1 MKTTEAT
8 TAVVYHA
15 LLIELFYD
23 FREVREGSGKTVDL
37 VNDYGIDSLGGD
49 VSEKALE
56 SRPFNVTAGEAA
68 IIIRVG
74 NDLPALM
81 SLAQDVS
88 FTGLSLGIERIKGL
102 L

>member
-68 IIIRVG
+68 IVIRVER
-74 NDLPALM
+74 PASPHVAGSGCKLHRP
-81 SLAQDVS
+81 LA
-88 FTGLSLGIERIKGL
+88 GHRAN
-102 L
+102 